1 MNIKNRLFLIEIK
14 IYENST
20 NFKMV
25 VFFLA
30 FSGFQKQQC
39 LPVP

>member
-1 MNIKNRLFLIEIK
+1 MNIKNTLFLIDVK

-25 VFFLA
+25 FFFFA